1 MNLWNRREVTH
12 SETYQLCSSFNLCAV
27 FLFFLKILTVLVKT
41 ASSFSSTSKYTCYL
55 CIIYFSL
62 AKKKEK
68 EAPDKHGSQL
78 A

>member
-12 SETYQLCSSFNLCAV
+12 SETYQLCSSFNL
-27 FLFFLKILTVLVKT
+27 FLKILTVLVKT

-62 AKKKEK
+62 AKKKKK